1 MFRVRYVLAV
11 LVGLAMGVAAGW
23 ASGRGF
29 DSADPVATTGAHTGH
44 QAARATTPP
53 RPRSDANPRPVRP
66 PQSFPV
72 PNLQQVQQRLMRCLY
87 GSSTWR
93 QQVVCLRAVLRLKA
107 AGSRSLAFSF
117 AGLPFR
123 LVGQPFVRAS
133 GLRRYRGP
141 IVASSQHTIRAYST
155 TTVRARTDSPHNT

>member
-1 MFRVRYVLAV
+1 
-11 LVGLAMGVAAGW
+11 
-23 ASGRGF
+23 
-29 DSADPVATTGAHTGH
+29 
-44 QAARATTPP
+44 
-53 RPRSDANPRPVRP
+53 VRP

-93 QQVVCLRAVLRLKA
+93 QQVVCLRAVLRLEA
-107 AGSRSLAFSF
+107 PGSRSLVLSF

-133 GLRRYRGP
+133 GLKRYRDP
-141 IVASSQHTIRAYST
+141 IVASSQRTIRAYST